1 MLAGCFRQV
10 FLMATKAVFHL
21 SFPVRSLVRSLAFYG
36 DLLGG
41 TVGRR
46 EPAWADVILFG
57 HQLTLHERPSQVLDA
72 DAQGVRHFGA
82 VLDEADW
89 LALRARAV
97 MQSPGAVVGVQE
109 RDAGTAH
116 AQRKLLLRDPDG
128 QLLEFKW
135 YADRGVVSPALR
147 EVVPATP

>member
-1 MLAGCFRQV
+1 
-10 FLMATKAVFHL
+10 MAVQAVFHL
-21 SFPVRSLVRSLAFYG
+21 SFPVHSLVRSLAFYA

-46 EPAWADVILFG
+46 EPGWTDVILFG
-57 HQLTLHERPSQVLDA
+57 HQLTLHERPAQVLDA

-82 VLDEADW
+82 LLDEADW
-89 LALRARAV
+89 LALRARVV
-97 MQSPGAVVGVQE
+97 MQAPQALLGVHE
-109 RDAGTAH
+109 RDAGTAQ
-116 AQRKLLLRDPDG
+116 ARRKLLLRDPDG

-147 EVVPATP
+147 EAASATP

>member
-1 MLAGCFRQV
+1 MLTGGFREVCF
-10 FLMATKAVFHL
+10 MATQAVFHL
-21 SFPVRSLVRSLAFYG
+21 SFPVRSLVRSLAFYA

-46 EPAWADVILFG
+46 EPGWIDVILFG
-57 HQLTLHERPSQVLDA
+57 HQLTLHERPEQVLDP

-82 VLDEADW
+82 LLDEADW

-97 MQSPGAVVGVQE
+97 MQAPNAVVGVQE

-135 YADRGVVSPALR
+135 YADRGVVAPMLR
-147 EVVPATP
+147 ESAAAPR